1 MICQQC
7 GYERAVA
14 QPSCPICGS
23 TQLSLPSQGRPVVI
37 SSGQRVHVSPSISM
51 RATTLSPAQ
60 TPLTTPSE
68 ASVRAP
74 ARALQGQ
81 QYHLLVQ
88 QEQYQWSV
96 EVSETW
102 WLAKDTERGNAVSIC
117 EVALP
122 LSGSELLMFFRV
134 ATKAVMLRSSHSQMS
149 ALLTV
154 FLEQGHGFFVFAH
167 PTGESL
173 QARIEHRRLMHE
185 IEALDS
191 YRQLADVL
199 WFFSEQHPSLVHG
212 SIQPA
217 HLVQVGP
224 RWVLTH
230 ASPLVAGGVI
240 GCVPALATTRLAA
253 QSTPVADLA
262 MLSAVIYTAVIGG
275 IPPAEVA
282 KQQAQVMRAGLSPT
296 FAEVLL
302 KGVHPR
308 PQERYRSASE
318 LLDALGQHPTRSDQE
333 VRRQRRRSTLGQ
345 VALQPTPAEVQNQ
358 HAPVVPTPL
367 PVESFR
373 PAHPAQGRNQRVSSE
388 GLPPVTAGRD
398 RLTALGWISG
408 VLLVGLIIL
417 LMAR

>member
-1 MICQQC
+1 MICQHC

-37 SSGQRVHVSPSISM
+37 SSGQGVHVAPSISM
-51 RATTLSPAQ
+51 RVTTLSPAQ
-60 TPLTTPSE
+60 TPLTTLRE
-68 ASVRAP
+68 ASARVP
-74 ARALQGQ
+74 ARTLQGQ

-88 QEQYQWSV
+88 QEQRQWSR

-102 WLAKDTERGNAVSIC
+102 WRAYDTELGNAVSIC

-122 LSGSELLMFFRV
+122 LGGSDLLTFFRV
-134 ATKAVMLRSSHSQMS
+134 ATKAVMLRSTHPQMS

-173 QARIEHRRLMHE
+173 QARIDHRRLMHE
-185 IEALDS
+185 TEALDS
-191 YRQLADVL
+191 YRQLADAL
-199 WFFSEQHPSLVHG
+199 WFCSEQHPPLMHG
-212 SIQPA
+212 SIQPD

-230 ASPLVAGGVI
+230 ASPLAAGGVI
-240 GCVPALATTRLAA
+240 ECVPALTTTRLAA
-253 QSTPVADLA
+253 QSTPAADLA
-262 MLSAVIYTAVIGG
+262 MLSAVIYTAVIGRV
-275 IPPAEVA
+275 PPAEERE
-282 KQQAQVMRAGLSPT
+282 QQAQVMRAGLSPA

-308 PQERYRSASE
+308 SQERYQSVSE
-318 LLDALGQHPTRSDQE
+318 LLEILGHRPTRSDE
-333 VRRQRRRSTLGQ
+333 GAHRQRRRSALGQ
-345 VALQPTPAEVQNQ
+345 VAPQPTPAQAQNQ
-358 HAPVVPTPL
+358 RAPVISPL
-367 PVESFR
+367 PPVEPFK
-373 PAHPAQGRNQRVSSE
+373 PAYPVQGKDPRVSSE
-388 GLPPVTAGRD
+388 DLPPVAPGRD
-398 RLTALGWISG
+398 RLTALGWMSG

-417 LMAR
+417 LIAR